1 MDVFKAWPGRAESI
15 VISQESYM
23 RCTGGVAPWRRDG
36 DKGPS
41 YYAVCPL
48 CDNPI
53 QIVGLFRRQEE
64 SRARR
69 PYGRHHRGNVPGLC
83 RYDEDAYL
91 HCPYADPNHRTD
103 TRARRHP
110 KDPTGRALYGLM
122 RGEFDRVTLAWERFS
137 GIHLGPGAAR
147 DMLRKWRDDQGWRYY
162 DATYGNLPQ
171 MLFFAAG
178 GQNLVKRY
186 IVPDSPLHERLKG
199 VPRVRFTPTR
209 SRYVQ
214 VDKAGPGFLT
224 LDFLLYARRI
234 EWDGQHMNETFR
246 LRGLLGRDD
255 GQQAFDDL
263 TLDVDQDWLP
273 HTADAQPGRDERL
286 LDIARETLQSD
297 AGIPA
302 DQ

>member
-23 RCTGGVAPWRRDG
+23 GCTGGVAPWRRDG

-69 PYGRHHRGNVPGLC
+69 PYGRHHRGDVPGLC

-103 TRARRHP
+103 IRARRHP

-122 RGEFDRVTLAWERFS
+122 RGEFDRVALAWERFS

-186 IVPDSPLHERLKG
+186 IVPGSPLHERLKG
-199 VPRVRFTPTR
+199 VPRVRLAPTR

-234 EWDGQHMNETFR
+234 EW
-246 LRGLLGRDD
+246 GRTAHERDV
-255 GQQAFDDL
+255 QA
-263 TLDVDQDWLP
+263 T
-273 HTADAQPGRDERL
+273 R
-286 LDIARETLQSD
+286 S
-297 AGIPA
+297 AGPR
-302 DQ
+302 

>member
-69 PYGRHHRGNVPGLC
+69 PYGRHHRGV
-83 RYDEDAYL
+83 
-91 HCPYADPNHRTD
+91 
-103 TRARRHP
+103 
-110 KDPTGRALYGLM
+110 
-122 RGEFDRVTLAWERFS
+122 
-137 GIHLGPGAAR
+137 
-147 DMLRKWRDDQGWRYY
+147 
-162 DATYGNLPQ
+162 
-171 MLFFAAG
+171 
-178 GQNLVKRY
+178 
-186 IVPDSPLHERLKG
+186 
-199 VPRVRFTPTR
+199 
-209 SRYVQ
+209 
-214 VDKAGPGFLT
+214 
-224 LDFLLYARRI
+224 LYARRI

>member
-1 MDVFKAWPGRAESI
+1 
-15 VISQESYM
+15 M

-64 SRARR
+64 SRAHR
-69 PYGRHHRGNVPGLC
+69 PYGRHHRGDV
-83 RYDEDAYL
+83 
-91 HCPYADPNHRTD
+91 
-103 TRARRHP
+103 HP
-110 KDPTGRALYGLM
+110 KDQTGRALYGLM

-147 DMLRKWRDDQGWRYY
+147 DMLR
-162 DATYGNLPQ
+162 
-171 MLFFAAG
+171 
-178 GQNLVKRY
+178 
-186 IVPDSPLHERLKG
+186 
-199 VPRVRFTPTR
+199 
-209 SRYVQ
+209 
-214 VDKAGPGFLT
+214 
-224 LDFLLYARRI
+224 
-234 EWDGQHMNETFR
+234 NETFR

-263 TLDVDQDWLP
+263 TLDIDQDWLP

>member
-1 MDVFKAWPGRAESI
+1 
-15 VISQESYM
+15 M

-36 DKGPS
+36 DTGRPTTRCARCATIPSRSSACSAGRRKAVRAGLRATPPGRRAGP
-41 YYAVCPL
+41 VPL
-48 CDNPI
+48 
-53 QIVGLFRRQEE
+53 RR
-64 SRARR
+64 
-69 PYGRHHRGNVPGLC
+69 GR
-83 RYDEDAYL
+83 YL

-147 DMLRKWRDDQGWRYY
+147 DMLRRWRDDRGWRYY

-186 IVPDSPLHERLKG
+186 IVPGSPLHERLKG
-199 VPRVRFTPTR
+199 VPRVRLAPTR

-263 TLDVDQDWLP
+263 TLDVDQDWLS
-273 HTADAQPGRDERL
+273 HTADANPAVTGGCSTSRGRRCDER
-286 LDIARETLQSD
+286 RN
-297 AGIPA
+297 
-302 DQ
+302 

>member
-1 MDVFKAWPGRAESI
+1 MDAFKAWPGRAESI

-53 QIVGLFRRQEE
+53 QIVGMFRRQEE

-69 PYGRHHRGNVPGLC
+69 PYGRHHRGDVPGLC

-110 KDPTGRALYGLM
+110 KDQTGRALYGLM

-147 DMLRKWRDDQGWRYY
+147 DMLR
-162 DATYGNLPQ
+162 
-171 MLFFAAG
+171 
-178 GQNLVKRY
+178 
-186 IVPDSPLHERLKG
+186 
-199 VPRVRFTPTR
+199 
-209 SRYVQ
+209 
-214 VDKAGPGFLT
+214 
-224 LDFLLYARRI
+224 
-234 EWDGQHMNETFR
+234 NETFR

>member
-1 MDVFKAWPGRAESI
+1 M
-15 VISQESYM
+15 
-23 RCTGGVAPWRRDG
+23 
-36 DKGPS
+36 
-41 YYAVCPL
+41 
-48 CDNPI
+48 
-53 QIVGLFRRQEE
+53 
-64 SRARR
+64 
-69 PYGRHHRGNVPGLC
+69 PGLC

-122 RGEFDRVTLAWERFS
+122 RGEFDRVALAWERFS

-147 DMLRKWRDDQGWRYY
+147 DMLRRWRDDQGWRYY

-186 IVPDSPLHERLKG
+186 IVPGSPLHERLKG
-199 VPRVRFTPTR
+199 VPRVRLAPTR

-263 TLDVDQDWLP
+263 TLDVDQDWLS
-273 HTADAQPGRDERL
+273 HTADAQPGRDGRL
-286 LDIARETLQSD
+286 LDIARETLR
-297 AGIPA
+297 
-302 DQ
+302 

>member
-23 RCTGGVAPWRRDG
+23 GCTGGVAPWRRDG
-36 DKGPS
+36 DTGPS

-69 PYGRHHRGNVPGLC
+69 PYGRHHRGDVPGLC

-147 DMLRKWRDDQGWRYY
+147 DMLRRWRDDQGWRYY

-186 IVPDSPLHERLKG
+186 IVPGSPLHERLKG
-199 VPRVRFTPTR
+199 VPRVRLAPTR

-214 VDKAGPGFLT
+214 VDKAGVPYSGFP
-224 LDFLLYARRI
+224 AVRPAHR
-234 EWDGQHMNETFR
+234 M
-246 LRGLLGRDD
+246 GRTAHERDV
-255 GQQAFDDL
+255 QA
-263 TLDVDQDWLP
+263 TRP
-273 HTADAQPGRDERL
+273 
-286 LDIARETLQSD
+286 
-297 AGIPA
+297 AGPR
-302 DQ
+302 

>member
-53 QIVGLFRRQEE
+53 QI
-64 SRARR
+64 
-69 PYGRHHRGNVPGLC
+69 
-83 RYDEDAYL
+83 
-91 HCPYADPNHRTD
+91 
-103 TRARRHP
+103 
-110 KDPTGRALYGLM
+110 
-122 RGEFDRVTLAWERFS
+122 EFDRVALAWERFS

-147 DMLRKWRDDQGWRYY
+147 DMLRRWRDDQGWRYY

>member
-1 MDVFKAWPGRAESI
+1 
-15 VISQESYM
+15 M

-64 SRARR
+64 SRSRR
-69 PYGRHHRGNVPGLC
+69 PYGRHHRG
-83 RYDEDAYL
+83 D
-91 HCPYADPNHRTD
+91 
-103 TRARRHP
+103 
-110 KDPTGRALYGLM
+110 
-122 RGEFDRVTLAWERFS
+122 
-137 GIHLGPGAAR
+137 
-147 DMLRKWRDDQGWRYY
+147 
-162 DATYGNLPQ
+162 
-171 MLFFAAG
+171 
-178 GQNLVKRY
+178 
-186 IVPDSPLHERLKG
+186 VPDSPLHERLKG

>member
-1 MDVFKAWPGRAESI
+1 MDAFKAWPGRAESI

-36 DKGPS
+36 DTGPS

-69 PYGRHHRGNVPGLC
+69 PYGRHHRGDVPGLC
-83 RYDEDAYL
+83 
-91 HCPYADPNHRTD
+91 
-103 TRARRHP
+103 
-110 KDPTGRALYGLM
+110 
-122 RGEFDRVTLAWERFS
+122 
-137 GIHLGPGAAR
+137 
-147 DMLRKWRDDQGWRYY
+147 RYY

-199 VPRVRFTPTR
+199 VPQVRFTPTR